1 MVRAHIRLNSTKECQ
16 DFIAKMNSDGTAE
29 KYVLCNDTNCYRA
42 DARSM
47 LGALY
52 AMTEFNDKM
61 YLVNETVDGK
71 FPQFIDQYRV
81 L

>member
-1 MVRAHIRLNSTKECQ
+1 MVRAHIRLNTTREVQNFVAS
-16 DFIAKMNSDGTAE
+16 INSDGTAE
-29 KYVLCNDTNCYRA
+29 KYVITDAENHYKA

-47 LGALY
+47 LGVFY
-52 AMTEFNDKM
+52 AMSEFNDNM

-71 FPQFIDQYRV
+71 FPSSIDQYRV